1 MEPVDPNQRALATA
15 AERLGRLLEQAATDH
30 EIDGAE
36 QRETW
41 RRIAE
46 AAAQVSTYAALLAGD
61 DRAAN

>member
-30 EIDGAE
+30 ELDGGE

-61 DRAAN
+61 SRRDN

>member
-46 AAAQVSTYAALLAGD
+46 AAAQVSTYAALVTRD